1 MKKDVYSRHIKN
13 YQNHW
18 WFKARKNII
27 GEVLKQNIK
36 KKNYEI
42 LDYGAGSGTN
52 INMLAKF
59 GFVYVYEKD
68 KKTQKYLNKKFNNNK
83 KIKVVGKKY
92 LLKKKFDLIVAADVV
107 EHIKNDK
114 KIIDQFHKKLKN
126 SGLLMLTVPAFN
138 FLYSKKDIAL
148 KHYRRYNLNEIKE
161 LITSKFKY
169 KKLTYYNFFL
179 FFPIVIPIILFKILN
194 VQFIDSVEKTPNVI
208 VNKLFYYIFNL
219 EKFLIKFIN
228 FPFGISLIL
237 LAKKIK

>member
-1 MKKDVYSRHIKN
+1 
-13 YQNHW
+13 
-18 WFKARKNII
+18 
-27 GEVLKQNIK
+27 
-36 KKNYEI
+36 
-42 LDYGAGSGTN
+42 
-52 INMLAKF
+52 MLAKF